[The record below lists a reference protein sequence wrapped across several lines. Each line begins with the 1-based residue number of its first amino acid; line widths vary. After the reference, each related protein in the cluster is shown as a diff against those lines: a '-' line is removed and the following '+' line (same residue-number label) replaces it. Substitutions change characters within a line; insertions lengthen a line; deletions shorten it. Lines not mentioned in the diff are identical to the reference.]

1 MSARD
6 DLIMAFDA
14 DVEIVKSGGGV
25 FEVTVDDRLVFS
37 KKALGRF
44 PEPGELASL
53 AAPGQGEQ
61 PGPAGAA
68 PEADGECC
76 PPDAAC
82 REERPA

>member
-1 MSARD
+1 
-6 DLIMAFDA
+6 MAFDA
-14 DVEIVKSGGGV
+14 DVELVKSGGGV

-44 PEPGELASL
+44 PGPGELASL
-53 AAPGQGEQ
+53 AAPGQGGQ
-61 PGPAGAA
+61 AGPSGPAPGAD
-68 PEADGECC
+68 EECC